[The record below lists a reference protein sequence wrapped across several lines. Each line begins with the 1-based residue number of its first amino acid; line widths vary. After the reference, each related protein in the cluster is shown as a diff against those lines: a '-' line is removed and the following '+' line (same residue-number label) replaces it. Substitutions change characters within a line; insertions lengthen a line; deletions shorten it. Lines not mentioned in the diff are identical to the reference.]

1 MSELHGSSA
10 EDGDDPGPADV
21 SQETNEADQYRETP
35 DSRDAERPGEDEEP
49 LSRSEYA
56 DMMHDQAAAEDD
68 DSDHSSDS
76 NGDGHDDQEDPAASE
91 ASGRAELPEP
101 RTRQEVAEEP
111 ADDSTEPETDP
122 HDDQAANANLEASIA
137 EQDKLPE
144 PRTRQEVADQE
155 RSGTDPLTAANA
167 QTEQHGEHEL
177 LVPTTQGHEAPITV
191 VQAGPEDR
199 TLGDT
204 TPAGTGLRPTGDQL
218 FHMEADDPAESRTD
232 RLFGKAFELMDDVHD
247 MTGHIAEAIQED
259 LPHGAGSPPLGHSA
273 YVVHEQPTPPP
284 DAPGIGDVVGS
295 ITVIGVMTVVG
306 FRRLL
311 SHRMRGQRA

>member
-1 MSELHGSSA
+1 
-10 EDGDDPGPADV
+10 
-21 SQETNEADQYRETP
+21 
-35 DSRDAERPGEDEEP
+35 
-49 LSRSEYA
+49 
-56 DMMHDQAAAEDD
+56 MMHDQAAVEDD
-68 DSDHSSDS
+68 DSGHSSDS
-76 NGDGHDDQEDPAASE
+76 DGDGHDDQEDPAASE
-91 ASGRAELPEP
+91 ASDRAELPEP
-101 RTRQEVAEEP
+101 RTRQEVAEET
-111 ADDSTEPETDP
+111 ADGSAEPEADP
-122 HDDQAANANLEASIA
+122 PDDHAANADIEASIA
-137 EQDKLPE
+137 EHDKLPE
-144 PRTRQEVADQE
+144 PRARQEVADEE

-167 QTEQHGEHEL
+167 ETEQRGEHEL

-259 LPHGAGSPPLGHSA
+259 LPRGAGSPPSGHSA
-273 YVVHEQPTPPP
+273 FVVHEQPTPPP

-311 SHRMRGQRA
+311 SHRMKGQRA